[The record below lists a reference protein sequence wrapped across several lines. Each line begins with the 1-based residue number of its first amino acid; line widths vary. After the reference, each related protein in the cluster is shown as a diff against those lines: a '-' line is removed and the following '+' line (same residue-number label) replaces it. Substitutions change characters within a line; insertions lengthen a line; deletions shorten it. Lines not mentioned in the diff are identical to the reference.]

1 MSPVTNNSNSTN
13 TATQQATSFDTIE
26 AALEIVLSAKDLND
40 LCTRAVTHPLANGA
54 FDGAHI
60 LFNNDGT
67 FSYEAGFGSALPISH
82 LELAKSAIAR
92 GPAAAQNLEFRAQ
105 TTTTPAMV
113 AVPFLRNDYAE
124 AIGILVL
131 HNGATQ
137 HYLEG
142 GLTPIIAK
150 LTGFYLATKYGTG
163 N

>member
-1 MSPVTNNSNSTN
+1 MTNNSNSTN

-26 AALEIVLSAKDLND
+26 AALEIVLSATDLND
-40 LCTRAVTHPLANGA
+40 LCTRAVTHPLANGS

-67 FSYEAGFGSALPISH
+67 FSYAAGFGSALPISH

-92 GPAAAQNLEFRAQ
+92 GSAAAQDLEFRAQ
-105 TTTTPAMV
+105 TTTPPALV
-113 AVPFLRNDYAE
+113 AIPFLRNDYAE

-142 GLTPIIAK
+142 DLTPIIAK

>member
-1 MSPVTNNSNSTN
+1 MSPVTNTSGN
-13 TATQQATSFDTIE
+13 TATQQSTNFDMVE
-26 AALEIVLSAKDLND
+26 AALEIILGAKDLHD
-40 LCTRAVTHPLANGA
+40 LCRRAVTSPSANGS

-60 LFNNDGT
+60 LFNNDGN
-67 FSYEAGFGSALPISH
+67 FSYETGYGTALPISH

-92 GPAAAQNLEFRAQ
+92 GPAAAQTLEFRAQ

-113 AVPFLRNDYAE
+113 AIPFVRNDYAE

-142 GLTPIIAK
+142 NLTPIIAK
-150 LTGFYLATKYGTG
+150 LTGYYLATKYGQE
-163 N
+163 